1 MSSKAPKTYLRILNW
16 DQYQH
21 YKDRDPPWIKLH
33 RQTLTSE
40 MWVSVDDAS
49 RVLAVASML
58 LAAETGNLIPNN
70 PDFLKRRCW
79 LRQEPDFSQLISCGF
94 IEIIEHIPETA
105 SNMLA
110 SARPETEKRREEK
123 KEGARAP
130 KNVLGKEK
138 VNGMADGPINPWER
152 ARLAL
157 ALKGIQHM
165 DNTPQDFERWL
176 AGNEIT
182 PDQARKAGAA
192 L

>member
-1 MSSKAPKTYLRILNW
+1 MTKSKPKEYFRILNW

-40 MWVSVDDAS
+40 MWVAVDDAS

-70 PDFLKRRCW
+70 PDFLKRRCY
-79 LRQEPDFSQLISCGF
+79 LHSEPDFSQLIECGF
-94 IEIIEHIPETA
+94 IEKIEQIPESA
-105 SNMLA
+105 SIVLA

-130 KNVLGKEK
+130 KNVSGKNK
-138 VNGMADGPINPWER
+138 VNGTHQGIVNPWER
-152 ARLAL
+152 TRLAM
-157 ALKGIQHM
+157 ATKGIQHL
-165 DNTPQDFERWL
+165 DNTPSDFDRWIA
-176 AGNEIT
+176 AGELT
-182 PDQARKAGAA
+182 PEQARKAGAS